1 MSDPFLW
8 CLLSP
13 LVSGLWQAPCFMIVI
28 ALTTL
33 FLLVQHFVGR
43 INSALIVSCRR
54 MCEWLRIISALENTL
69 AFSEIRKTSK
79 YPWLI
84 YMLCLTLKT
93 LAIPIY
99 ISICGNIFRFAYTFL
114 QYILTIDL
122 IILIETACTN
132 SIIVYYYSTTNY
144 VIFCR

>member
-8 CLLSP
+8 RLLSP
-13 LVSGLWQAPCFMIVI
+13 LVSGLWQASCFMIAI

-33 FLLVQHFVGR
+33 FLLLQHFVGR

-54 MCEWLRIISALENTL
+54 MCGRLRIISALENTL

-84 YMLCLTLKT
+84 YELCLTLKT
-93 LAIPIY
+93 LAILIY
-99 ISICGNIFRFAYTFL
+99 ISICGNIFCFAYTFL
-114 QYILTIDL
+114 QYVLTIDL
-122 IILIETACTN
+122 RILIEN
-132 SIIVYYYSTTNY
+132 SMHE
-144 VIFCR
+144 